1 MLTSFKS
8 INKKLNPHGIKIF
21 TARSVEGKIVF
32 TGDIHQVTPIKIRSQ
47 MGLPT

>member
-21 TARSVEGKIVF
+21 AARSVEWKIVF
-32 TGDIHQVTPIKIRSQ
+32 TGDIDQINLKKIRSQ
-47 MGLPT
+47 MG